1 MTAVGRKLAKDTIY
15 CQFAVTLVT
24 ASLFAITLGKYAAGS
39 AFLGGFTCILPSLI
53 FALFAFRY
61 AGARQNKL
69 VVRQFSNGSK
79 LKFLATM
86 VLFMAAFQW
95 QDLQVLPML
104 VCYIITMVAQW
115 PIILIISRV
124 KT

>member
-1 MTAVGRKLAKDTIY
+1 MTTAGRKLAKDILY
-15 CQFAVTLVT
+15 CQIAVVLVT
-24 ASLFAITLGKYAAGS
+24 ASLFVMILGKYAALS
-39 AFLGGFTCILPSLI
+39 ALLGGFICILPSLI

-61 AGARQNKL
+61 AGASNNKL
-69 VVRQFSNGSK
+69 VVRQFSNGTK
-79 LKFLATM
+79 LKFLATL

-95 QDLQVLPML
+95 QGLQVLPML
-104 VCYIITMVAQW
+104 VCYVITMIAQW

>member
-1 MTAVGRKLAKDTIY
+1 V
-15 CQFAVTLVT
+15 LVT
-24 ASLFAITLGKYAAGS
+24 ASLFAITSGQYAAGS

-53 FALFAFRY
+53 FALFAFKY

-69 VVRQFSNGSK
+69 VVRQFSNGAK

-104 VCYIITMVAQW
+104 VCYVITMIAQW

>member
-1 MTAVGRKLAKDTIY
+1 LTTAGRKLAKDIIY
-15 CQFAVTLVT
+15 CQIAVVIVT
-24 ASLFAITLGKYAAGS
+24 ASLFAITIDKFS
-39 AFLGGFTCILPSLI
+39 AWSALLGGFTCILPSLI

-69 VVRQFSNGSK
+69 VVRQFSKGAK

-95 QDLQVLPML
+95 QQLQVLPML
-104 VCYIITMVAQW
+104 VCYVITMITQW